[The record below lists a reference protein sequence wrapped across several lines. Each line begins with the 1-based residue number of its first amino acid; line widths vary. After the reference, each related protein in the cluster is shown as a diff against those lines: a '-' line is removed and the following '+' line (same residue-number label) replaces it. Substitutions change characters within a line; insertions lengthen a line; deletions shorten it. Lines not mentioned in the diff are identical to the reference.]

1 MGLRCIKNKIPYFKV
16 AATGKSDAELIAPL
30 LSLIDNYNRVESEQ
44 LTIMGRRKNVEH
56 DQMLTH
62 ADGYMTAW
70 LRYTLMNDEEA
81 GQAFS
86 GDVPEILTNLDNWQ
100 DVQIKE

>member
-16 AATGKSDAELIAPL
+16 AATGKSDAE
-30 LSLIDNYNRVESEQ
+30 LIDNYNRVESEQ

-70 LRYTLMNDEEA
+70 FRYTLMNDEEA

>member
-1 MGLRCIKNKIPYFKV
+1 M
-16 AATGKSDAELIAPL
+16 AA
-30 LSLIDNYNRVESEQ
+30 
-44 LTIMGRRKNVEH
+44 
-56 DQMLTH
+56 
-62 ADGYMTAW
+62 W
-70 LRYTLMNDEEA
+70 FRYTLMNDEEA

>member
-1 MGLRCIKNKIPYFKV
+1 
-16 AATGKSDAELIAPL
+16 
-30 LSLIDNYNRVESEQ
+30 
-44 LTIMGRRKNVEH
+44 
-56 DQMLTH
+56 MLTH

-70 LRYTLMNDEEA
+70 FRYTLMNDEEA

>member
-70 LRYTLMNDEEA
+70 FRYTLMNDEEA

-86 GDVPEILTNLDNWQ
+86 GDVP
-100 DVQIKE
+100 